1 MFERFTEP
9 ARRVVVLAQEDAR
22 ERGDQSIGSEHLLL
36 ALCGAGDTRGAAL
49 LAAQD
54 VTVAAVEADLRRGE
68 RPGGPDLP
76 DREALASVGI
86 DLDEVRGRIEDAFG
100 PGALESTRAA
110 GRGRRRLWG
119 HIPFE
124 HGREEGAR
132 VRAARGGAPGR
143 PVAGHRA
150 PGPGPAP
157 RGDRAGVGPAPRPR
171 AHPRRDARGARRLAL
186 SDVTGG
192 RALAGPSRQT
202 AGEPRR
208 SWSRRVW
215 TEP

>member
-36 ALCGAGDTRGAAL
+36 ALCGAGGTPGAGL
-49 LAAQD
+49 LAAQG
-54 VTVAAVEADLRRGE
+54 VTAAAVEADLRRGE

-100 PGALESTRAA
+100 PGALENTRAA

-124 HGREEGAR
+124 PGAKKALEYSLREA
-132 VRAARGGAPGR
+132 VR
-143 PVAGHRA
+143 
-150 PGPGPAP
+150 
-157 RGDRAGVGPAPRPR
+157 RGDRSLGTEHLVLGLLHEETGR
-171 AHPRRDARGARRLAL
+171 ASTLLRARGLTL
-186 SDVTGG
+186 EGM
-192 RALAGPSRQT
+192 RA
-202 AGEPRR
+202 
-208 SWSRRVW
+208 VW
-215 TEP
+215 PPAM